1 MLGDAFSDAG
11 AFAEASAAYQ
21 ECLESNPFSS
31 DAWFN
36 LASAQEAVGNLL
48 AASAAYQGYLQ
59 VKPDADDREEVLA
72 HVAKLESSGQREPE
86 TEP

>member
-11 AFAEASAAYQ
+11 AFSEASAAYQ

-36 LASAQEAVGNLL
+36 LASAQEAQGNLL

-59 VKPDADDREEVLA
+59 VRPDADDRREVLA
-72 HVAKLESSGQREPE
+72 HVAELEAAGQSDPQSEG
-86 TEP
+86 